1 MKRRLGIILGIV
13 ILVVLVALLFIVP
26 AITGGETAEGNWELT
41 SAVIDDV
48 TVSDTSTLDF
58 ELFLLLNADGT
69 GTLTFSQGDAACTWR
84 QHGATVTV
92 VTEDR
97 EPQPFTLEED
107 GTLTWVT
114 EDMTFILSRMDDAA
128 AANAPEPSENAEA
141 ESEQD
146 LSEQL
151 SGDLADA
158 DSEHDAQIAEHS
170 VEAIQQRGTL
180 RVALQAENSKMSYR
194 VPEGIEEYADRA
206 GQPSGYVPFICRQL
220 AEDLG
225 VTLEFVFYD
234 VTEQQIQ
241 AAENGEA
248 DISAN
253 VWSIT
258 EERLEQFTMTNNIL
272 VTDIEGDEVFLRADP
287 ENPGSPLIDS
297 EEALAVARI
306 AAVKATVQ
314 VNNTLLQ
321 YPEAEVVPYAD
332 NAAAL
337 DALLSGEVD
346 AAVFSTFDK
355 AFADILVEAIQ
366 DQRICQCEYE
376 IVNPEIKGVGFI
388 LKKGNTDLCDYI
400 NERLALYRSDGLLQ
414 ELNDLCESEA
424 RAMGII

>member
-1 MKRRLGIILGIV
+1 
-13 ILVVLVALLFIVP
+13 
-26 AITGGETAEGNWELT
+26 
-41 SAVIDDV
+41 
-48 TVSDTSTLDF
+48 
-58 ELFLLLNADGT
+58 
-69 GTLTFSQGDAACTWR
+69 
-84 QHGATVTV
+84 
-92 VTEDR
+92 
-97 EPQPFTLEED
+97 
-107 GTLTWVT
+107 
-114 EDMTFILSRMDDAA
+114 
-128 AANAPEPSENAEA
+128 
-141 ESEQD
+141 
-146 LSEQL
+146 
-151 SGDLADA
+151 
-158 DSEHDAQIAEHS
+158 
-170 VEAIQQRGTL
+170 
-180 RVALQAENSKMSYR
+180 MSYR